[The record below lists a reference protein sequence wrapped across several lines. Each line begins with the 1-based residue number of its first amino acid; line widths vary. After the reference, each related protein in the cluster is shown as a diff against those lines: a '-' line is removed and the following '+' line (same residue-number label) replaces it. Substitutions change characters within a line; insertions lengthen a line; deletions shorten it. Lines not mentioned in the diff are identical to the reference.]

1 MSGAEGAGRL
11 AAGLGQCASLGEEGD
26 EQEAVGAP
34 TPPSNAKRCRPMHE
48 RTVRPSG
55 LAWVRKAV
63 PFLENAVRDAI
74 TYAERAGR
82 MPETV
87 TAMDVMYALRRE
99 GRTLYSFGG

>member
-1 MSGAEGAGRL
+1 
-11 AAGLGQCASLGEEGD
+11 
-26 EQEAVGAP
+26 VGAP
-34 TPPSNAKRCRPMHE
+34 TPPSNVKRCRP
-48 RTVRPSG
+48 TLRPSG

-82 MPETV
+82 KPETV
-87 TAMDVMYALRRE
+87 TAMDVMHALRRE